1 MGFHTEKR
9 MCACIPSSLPSTICA
24 FISTH
29 ITQLYVHY
37 FKRFFKRISNHIKHI
52 GSAQQPK
59 CHWNTITGV
68 KFSSSYPSH
77 CLLSVLSAL
86 VSPPLG
92 IIQQETL
99 LQVRDRGKVAVGTL
113 TLNFLSSE
121 RLKSQSSSTL
131 ARFLSIQNTAY
142 VSVLG
147 LKIKVYNWVKRC
159 LGTFWQ
165 VLTYIIQLCSMLL
178 DFETYQYNN
187 EEEKVIEKS
196 ANKL

>member
-121 RLKSQSSSTL
+121 RLKSQSSKHISTL
-131 ARFLSIQNTAY
+131 FVHTEH
-142 VSVLG
+142 G
-147 LKIKVYNWVKRC
+147 LRKCIGSKDK
-159 LGTFWQ
+159 G
-165 VLTYIIQLCSMLL
+165 IQLGKEVSGHILASLNLHNSALL
-178 DFETYQYNN
+178 NATGF
-187 EEEKVIEKS
+187 
-196 ANKL
+196 